1 MHFGLPAHIRL
12 FHGSP
17 DPHSLC
23 NRLLHVFADDRVS
36 TQAVGCEVQTMEV
49 FHFDVCWAS
58 ANWGSIKPCLL
69 PTLMKRCFALVRS
82 IPQVFVQGFGFLQ
95 CRLNT

>member
-36 TQAVGCEVQTMEV
+36 TQAVGCEGKTMEV

-58 ANWGSIKPCLL
+58 ANWGSIKPWASCPL
-69 PTLMKRCFALVRS
+69 
-82 IPQVFVQGFGFLQ
+82 
-95 CRLNT
+95 